1 MTKIAIAT
9 IEKDESSEVSSR
21 AARAPYFLIFNEKQE
36 LLETISNPFAVGAGG
51 AGFAVAKM
59 LADKD
64 IDIVIAGAMGPN
76 MLGALDEKGIKH
88 YEKQGRAKQVL
99 QEIVDAQ

>member
-1 MTKIAIAT
+1 MMKIAIAT
-9 IEKDESSEVSSR
+9 INKDENSEISSR
-21 AARAPYFLIFNEKQE
+21 AGQSPYFLIFDENQK
-36 LLETISNPFAVGAGG
+36 LLETISNPFAGGGGG

-64 IDIVIAGAMGPN
+64 VDIVIAGAMGPN
-76 MLGALDEKGIKH
+76 MLGALGEREVKY
-88 YEKQGRAKQVL
+88 YEKQGTAKQVL